1 MKAEEVK
8 MTRTQLNCFSA
19 VLRTLSFTKA
29 SNLLYTSQPAI
40 SKNISKLEEE
50 LGCRLFERSGSSL
63 TVTEAGWLLNDFL
76 ELSEREF
83 QKTIEEIRRV
93 SSNSGRT
100 VKIGCPETWNP
111 HFLYALLKELTAEL
125 PELRYSVESYRLSEL
140 LARLGSGTFDIIVTH
155 EFYASSPLG
164 PACYPVE
171 ETGCGLLYSVEQ
183 HPDVTSPEQLKDIP
197 FLVYDDD
204 ISKLSKRF
212 SGVIRDCCGD
222 YGCRPRF
229 RSMSQATTALF
240 DTANGKGVM
249 FFSDWDSAISNPV
262 YGYLPLKRR
271 LPVNLV
277 YYPEKISAEAKQLLE
292 AARARHPAAGR
303 K

>member
-1 MKAEEVK
+1 

-83 QKTIEEIRRV
+83 QRTLEEIHRV
-93 SSNSGRT
+93 SSNAGR
-100 VKIGCPETWNP
+100 VLKIGCPETWNP
-111 HFLYALLKELTAEL
+111 HYPTELLRSLLAGH
-125 PELRYSVESYRLSEL
+125 PEVQYTVESYRLSEL
-140 LARLGSGTFDIIVTH
+140 LSRLSSGTFDIIITH
-155 EFYASSPLG
+155 EFYAASPLG
-164 PACYPVE
+164 PSSCPVAA
-171 ETGCGLLYSVEQ
+171 TGCGMLYSPE
-183 HPDVTSPEQLKDIP
+183 HFPDIHSPEELKELP

-204 ISKLSKRF
+204 VSKLSKRF
-212 SGVIRDCCGD
+212 SGIIRECCGEF
-222 YGCRPRF
+222 GFRPRF
-229 RSMSQATTALF
+229 RSTNQASAALF

-249 FFSDWDSAISNPV
+249 FFSDWDSPVTNPI
-262 YGYLPLKRR
+262 YGYLSLDRD
-271 LPVNLV
+271 LPVNII
-277 YYPEKISAEAKQLLE
+277 YYPDKLTAEANILLKE
-292 AARARHPAAGR
+292 AKKRHR
-303 K
+303 KAD

>member
-1 MKAEEVK
+1 

-83 QKTIEEIRRV
+83 QRTLEEIHRV
-93 SSNSGRT
+93 SSNAGR
-100 VKIGCPETWNP
+100 VLRIGCPETWNP
-111 HFLYALLKELTAEL
+111 HYTIELLKSLLAEH
-125 PELRYSVESYRLSEL
+125 PEVQYSVESYRLSEL
-140 LARLGSGTFDIIVTH
+140 LSRLSSGAFDVIITH

-164 PACYPVE
+164 PSSCPVAS
-171 ETGCGLLYSVEQ
+171 TGCGLLYS
-183 HPDVTSPEQLKDIP
+183 PEQFPGVSSPAELKELP
-197 FLVYDDD
+197 FLIYDDD
-204 ISKLSKRF
+204 VSKLSKRF
-212 SGVIRDCCGD
+212 SGVIRECCAEFGF
-222 YGCRPRF
+222 RPRF
-229 RSMSQATTALF
+229 RSTSQAAAALF

-249 FFSDWDSAISNPV
+249 FFSDWDTPVTNPV
-262 YGYLPLKRR
+262 YAYLSLNRE
-271 LPVNLV
+271 LPVNII
-277 YYPEKISAEAKQLLE
+277 YYPDKLTAEASILLKEAKKHTKQAE
-292 AARARHPAAGR
+292 
-303 K
+303 